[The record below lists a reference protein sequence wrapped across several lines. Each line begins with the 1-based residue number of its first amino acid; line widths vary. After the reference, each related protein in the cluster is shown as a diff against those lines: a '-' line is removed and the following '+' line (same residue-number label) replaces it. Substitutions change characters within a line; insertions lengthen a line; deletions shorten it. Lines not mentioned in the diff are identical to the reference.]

1 MTTSH
6 FKDTH
11 LLTFPHTIPDPNSS
25 APALLSRWSDILVS
39 SPPALI
45 AAPNAEQDVVSAI
58 AFARSNNLVVLPVAG
73 RHGSAIPITP
83 RTLYLD
89 LRNFNAIRLDN
100 LKDQVVVGGGVLTGD
115 LIRHLAE
122 EGYFTS
128 AVNSDAVGVVGG
140 LLGGGNSSV
149 NGLVGWVSDSALSLR
164 IVTAAGDILDVG
176 SSSSADEEERAL
188 FNALCG
194 VGHGLCVVLSATMR
208 VYPLSSL
215 GLSPA
220 SSEDPTP
227 SIWSRTVIL
236 PPDAID
242 SAVNTF
248 LAFAPPPEPM
258 NMILAF
264 SRGPPGTPLAGN
276 PILVLTCTYYGPAK
290 EAEASPAGASLRRPS
305 LASRALK
312 TDTAQIPF
320 RRVNGHT
327 EALNA
332 HGGLKTMVAARIA
345 RLSPQALKDAYARFV
360 AETDRYPDAARSA
373 VMFHSSNPR
382 KSTELGATPEH
393 AGKFLEARTR
403 GISVLGVLWCQEP
416 ATHEALAVFYDET
429 LASLQKADEED
440 GLAPRT
446 FPGAMRFLPGRRDL
460 LTEEKLAELDRLHT
474 KWNGDG
480 LIWNPYKA

>member
-1 MTTSH
+1 MTSST
-6 FKDTH
+6 FKDTN

-25 APALLSRWSDILVS
+25 APALLSRWSDTLVS

-45 AAPNAEQDVVSAI
+45 AVPDSEQDVVSAI
-58 AFARSNNLVVLPVAG
+58 TFARSNNLVVLPVAG
-73 RHGSAIPITP
+73 RHGSAVPITS

-89 LRNFNAIRLDN
+89 LRNFNAIQLDN

-115 LIRHLAE
+115 LIRHLAD

-128 AVNSDAVGVVGG
+128 VVNSNAVGVVGG
-140 LLGGGNSSV
+140 LLGGGNTSV
-149 NGLVGWVSDSALSLR
+149 NGIVGWMADSAVSFR

-176 SSSSADEEERAL
+176 SSSSAGEERAL

-194 VGHGLCVVLSATMR
+194 VGHGLCVVLSVTMR

-215 GLSPA
+215 GLSPT
-220 SSEDPTP
+220 SSQDPTP

-242 SAVNTF
+242 SVINTF

-276 PILVLTCTYYGPAK
+276 PILVLTCTYYGSAK

-305 LASRALK
+305 LVSKALK
-312 TDTAQIPF
+312 TDTVQIPF
-320 RRVNGHT
+320 PGVNAYT
-327 EALNA
+327 EPLNA
-332 HGGLKTMVAARIA
+332 HGGLKTMFAARLA
-345 RLSPQALKDAYARFV
+345 RVLPQALKDAYARYV
-360 AETDRYPDAARSA
+360 AETDRYPDASRSA

-403 GISVLGVLWCQEP
+403 GINVLGVLWCQEP

-429 LASLQKADEED
+429 LAKLQKADEED
-440 GLAPRT
+440 GLPPRT
-446 FPGAMRFLPGRRDL
+446 FPGAMKFLPGRRDL
-460 LTEEKLAELDRLHT
+460 LSEEELAELDRLHT
-474 KWNGDG
+474 MWNGDG
-480 LIWNPYKA
+480 LFWSPYKA